1 MHKIEYAVLSRD
13 QGGASTDSAAKD
25 VNEMMKKSMILWGAA
40 LMTALLLSGCGA
52 DKTAQ
57 PAAQTTQQADTQSAA
72 NDWTIPLRELSA
84 EPAFFD
90 RMQDGVTMQLIALVD
105 ADGQVHVAYNT
116 CQVCAGSPYAY
127 FDYENGKLV
136 CQNCGNAFDVSS
148 VGAAA
153 GGCNPMPAA
162 DYRVEGDMLVISETE
177 LERALPSFAN
187 WKKGL

>member
-1 MHKIEYAVLSRD
+1 
-13 QGGASTDSAAKD
+13 
-25 VNEMMKKSMILWGAA
+25 MKKSTILWGAA
-40 LMTALLLSGCGA
+40 LVTALLLTGCGA
-52 DKTAQ
+52 DRAAQIDTAAIQQ
-57 PAAQTTQQADTQSAA
+57 PAAQ
-72 NDWTIPLRELSA
+72 NDWTIPLSEMSA

-90 RMQDGVTMQLIALVD
+90 RTQDGTAMQLIALVD
-105 ADGQVHVAYNT
+105 ADGQVHAAYNT

-127 FDYENGKLV
+127 FDYENGRLV

-162 DYRVEGDMLVISETE
+162 DYRVEGDRLVIPETE
-177 LERALPSFAN
+177 LERARPSFAN

>member
-57 PAAQTTQQADTQSAA
+57 PDTQITQQADTQSAA
-72 NDWTIPLRELSA
+72 NDWTIPLSELSA

-90 RMQDGVTMQLIALVD
+90 RMQDGVAMQLIALVD
-105 ADGQVHVAYNT
+105 ADGQVHAAYNT

-177 LERALPSFAN
+177 LERTLPSFAN

>member
-1 MHKIEYAVLSRD
+1 
-13 QGGASTDSAAKD
+13 
-25 VNEMMKKSMILWGAA
+25 MKKAMMLWSAA
-40 LMTALLLSGCGA
+40 LMMALLLSGCG
-52 DKTAQ
+52 KTEDQTAGGAQTDAQ
-57 PAAQTTQQADTQSAA
+57 PTKQVDAQTAASA
-72 NDWTIPLRELSA
+72 DWTIPLSELSA

-90 RMQDGVTMQLIALVD
+90 RTQEGTAMQLIALVD
-105 ADGQVHVAYNT
+105 EQGQVHAAYNT

-153 GGCNPMPAA
+153 GGCNPMPVD
-162 DYRVEGDMLVISETE
+162 DYSVEGDALVIPEAA

-187 WKKGL
+187 WKKGLQ